1 MTLLGPMLPI
11 LSARWSLNDAQA
23 GYLFTAQFVSSMLGA
38 LLSGVLVERQGY
50 RLTLVYGLILMAMG
64 IAVLAHASWALG
76 LASVCVFGA
85 GFGFTSPAANLLI
98 AQSSPRNS
106 AAALNLLNSAWG
118 VGAMSSPLL
127 VATAQRSGH
136 TSHFLYGLAAALLI
150 LAVGLGWVRFAVDAR
165 PASAEQSPRAAAI
178 SVWNNRLVPII
189 AALFFI
195 YVGTET
201 CMGGWIA
208 SYARRLDSGSHTF
221 WAVTPSFFWGALLLG
236 RSSAPLVLRHLRETR
251 LATAGVALAA
261 FGIVVLL
268 AAKTMAFVV
277 IGASLTGLG
286 LASIYPI
293 NVSLLSHWFGEVATR
308 ISGVVFSLGT
318 LGGGVLP
325 WLVGALSTRFGS
337 LRAGFTVPLLGA
349 VSMLVFY
356 IMNENSRTPQAET

>member
-11 LSARWSLNDAQA
+11 LSARWSLDDAQA
-23 GYLFTAQFVSSMLGA
+23 GYLFTAQFVSSMLGM
-38 LLSGVLVERQGY
+38 LLSGVLVERRGY

-64 IAVLAHASWALG
+64 IAVLAHASWSLG
-76 LASVCVFGA
+76 LGSVCVFGV
-85 GFGFTSPAANLLI
+85 GFGFTTPAANLLI
-98 AQSSPRNS
+98 ARSNSRNS
-106 AAALNLLNSAWG
+106 ASALNLLNSAWG
-118 VGAMSSPLL
+118 IGAMSSPLL
-127 VATAQRSGH
+127 VAASQRAGH
-136 TSHFLYGLAAALLI
+136 TSHFLYGLAAALLA
-150 LAVGLGWVRFAVDAR
+150 LASVLGWVRFFVDAK
-165 PASAEQSPRAAAI
+165 PASVERGPRAAAV
-178 SVWNNRLVPII
+178 SVWNNRLVPMI
-189 AALFFI
+189 AALFFV

-236 RSSAPLVLRHLRETR
+236 RISAPLPLRHIRETR
-251 LATAGVALAA
+251 LATTGVALAA

-268 AAKTMAFVV
+268 ATKTMMFVV

-293 NVSLLSHWFGEVATR
+293 NVSLLSHWFGEMATR
-308 ISGVVFSLGT
+308 ISGVVFSLGA

-325 WLVGALSTRFGS
+325 WLVGALSTRSGS
-337 LRAGFTVPLLGA
+337 LRAGFTVPLLGT

-356 IMNENSRTPQAET
+356 VMNESSQQPPLKS

>member
-1 MTLLGPMLPI
+1 MLPI
-11 LSARWSLNDAQA
+11 LSARWSLDDAQA
-23 GYLFTAQFVSSMLGA
+23 GYLFTAQFVSSMLGM
-38 LLSGVLVERQGY
+38 LLSGILVERRGY

-64 IAVLAHASWALG
+64 ITALALASWTMG
-76 LASVCVFGA
+76 LISVCVFGA
-85 GFGFTSPAANLLI
+85 GFGFTTPAANLLI
-98 AQSSPRNS
+98 ARSSPRKS

-118 VGAMSSPLL
+118 IGAMSSPLL
-127 VATAQRSGH
+127 VAGAQRSGH
-136 TSHFLYGLAAALLI
+136 TSHFLYGLAAALLA
-150 LAVGLGWVRFAVDAR
+150 LAVGLGWVRFSVDAK
-165 PASAEQSPRAAAI
+165 PASVERGPRVAAI

-189 AALFFI
+189 AALFFV

-236 RSSAPLVLRHLRETR
+236 RISAPLVLRHMRETR
-251 LATAGVALAA
+251 LATTGVALAT

-268 AAKTMAFVV
+268 ATKTMMFVV

-293 NVSLLSHWFGEVATR
+293 NVFLLSHWFGEMATR

-337 LRAGFTVPLLGA
+337 LRAGFAVPLLGA

-356 IMNENSRTPQAET
+356 VVNENSQQLQLET